1 MIRHP
6 CRITVTT
13 FAASGA
19 FSRVAPAGGN
29 SHALFTPTRGSRG
42 VGGGVRTRRAILL
55 AVLFSIIDL
64 GFAINRY
71 TVLNN
76 ATREG
81 VRAASLSASKSEVDK
96 VVNDSLSD
104 LQGQVTVTV
113 SCKTPLG
120 GTCGSWDA
128 NHTTGGVAVVTATYQ
143 HAWLTPMG
151 KALSSSLT
159 LSKTSQMR
167 IE

>member
-1 MIRHP
+1 MP
-6 CRITVTT
+6 
-13 FAASGA
+13 
-19 FSRVAPAGGN
+19 FSRPRGDRGASAVEF
-29 SHALFTPTRGSRG
+29 ALVVPL
-42 VGGGVRTRRAILL
+42 LL

-81 VRAASLSASKSEVDK
+81 VRAASLSASSSQVSQ

-104 LQGQVTVTV
+104 LKGKVTITV

-120 GTCGSWDA
+120 GTCGSWDT
-128 NHTTGGVAVVTATYQ
+128 NHTSGGVAVVTTTYQ

>member
-1 MIRHP
+1 MP
-6 CRITVTT
+6 
-13 FAASGA
+13 
-19 FSRVAPAGGN
+19 FSRPREDRGASAVEF
-29 SHALFTPTRGSRG
+29 ALVVPL
-42 VGGGVRTRRAILL
+42 LL

-104 LQGQVTVTV
+104 LKGKVTVTV

-128 NHTTGGVAVVTATYQ
+128 NHTSGGVAVVTATYE
-143 HAWLTPMG
+143 HGWLTPMG
-151 KALSSSLT
+151 KAVSSVLT